1 MKNARPKGLS
11 MKNTRAKA
19 KPAGNLSIGI
29 DLGGTKIATGLVNNQ
44 GRILSEDR
52 RPTKAPNHDEL
63 PPKKQIQFLIDS
75 MADAVL
81 EIVQSQKGKTLRDR
95 AKNIRG
101 VGLASAGPLHVEKG
115 TLERPFNMGDWG
127 RVPIVSLLTKAL
139 KKRGLNFK
147 VHFQNDAI
155 AAALGEGWVGAAKN
169 CVSYAMITLGTGIGT
184 GVILNGKPCQSRGMG
199 SEWGHIIVDQ
209 DYAVKNPSDIYHG
222 TLEGLASGTGMFK
235 LAQSMGYKGESS
247 VDLAESARAG
257 DKIALEVFKRA
268 SHALATAFYNLS
280 IGTNLDKFAV
290 TGGMLPVQDLFV
302 PQAVALYTKMM
313 TDSFKEFLA
322 PVVISKMGNK
332 AGIIGAARLPFLDS

>member
-1 MKNARPKGLS
+1 MKNAR
-11 MKNTRAKA
+11 AKA
-19 KPAGNLSIGI
+19 KSAGNLSIGI

-115 TLERPFNMGDWG
+115 TLERPFNLGDWG
-127 RVPIVSLLTKAL
+127 RVPIVSLLTQAL
-139 KKRGLNFK
+139 KKRGLNLK

-155 AAALGEGWVGAAKN
+155 AAALGEGWVGAAKG
-169 CVSYAMITLGTGIGT
+169 CVSYAMITLGTGVGT

-199 SEWGHIIVDQ
+199 SEWGHMIVDRTMIAENS
-209 DYAVKNPSDIYHG
+209 DDIYHA
-222 TLEGLASGTGMFK
+222 TLEGSAGGTGMFK
-235 LAQSMGYKGESS
+235 LAKKMGYKGESM

-257 DKIALEVFKRA
+257 DKLALQIFERA
-268 SHALATAFYNLS
+268 SHSLAIAFFTLS
-280 IGTNLDKFAV
+280 MGTNLDKFAV
-290 TGGMLPVQDLFV
+290 TGGMLPIKDLFV
-302 PQAVALYTKMM
+302 PQAISLYTKMM
-313 TDSFKEFLA
+313 KKDFPEFLA

-332 AGIIGAARLPFLDS
+332 AGIIGAARLSFLNH